1 MKINGNIMHSAQ
13 KYLDLV
19 TGNCYMVDDMEQV
32 KTILKKNGY
41 NLVSLDPSGSNV
53 SSEIKLSPIFY
64 VSLENMGELFKNK
77 DCESRNFVLV
87 EALKN
92 ADSETQECFLCEVP
106 EQQEEQ

>member
-1 MKINGNIMHSAQ
+1 MKINGNVMHSAQ
-13 KYLDLV
+13 KYLDLI
-19 TGNCYMVDDMEQV
+19 TGSYYMVDDMEQV
-32 KTILKKNGY
+32 KAILKRNGY
-41 NLVSLDPSGSNV
+41 NLVSLDPSDSNA
-53 SSEIKLSPIFY
+53 SSEIKSNPVFY

-106 EQQEEQ
+106 E

>member
-1 MKINGNIMHSAQ
+1 MKINGNVMHSAQ

-19 TGNCYMVDDMEQV
+19 TGNYYMVDDMEQV

-41 NLVSLDPSGSNV
+41 DLVSLDPSDSNV
-53 SSEIKLSPIFY
+53 SSEIKLSPVFY

-87 EALKN
+87 ETLKN

-106 EQQEEQ
+106 EQEEQ